1 MAYSVGTFN
10 STLKASLNAIFSV
23 SKL

>member
-10 STLKASLNAIFSV
+10 STLKASLNAPL